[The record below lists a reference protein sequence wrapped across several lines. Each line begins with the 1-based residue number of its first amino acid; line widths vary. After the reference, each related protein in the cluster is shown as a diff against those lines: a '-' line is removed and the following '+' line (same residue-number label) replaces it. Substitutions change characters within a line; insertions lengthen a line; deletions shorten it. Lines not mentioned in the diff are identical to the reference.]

1 MEALRSP
8 GLPRVMRLTVGQV
21 IRPRLACY
29 PRLSGLFSGTGLEVG
44 VPSYFF
50 TGRGLFPVYPRAQR
64 LDNCNFSGETISEG
78 KIAAR
83 ETFRYHWRHKRGR
96 QYFSEAT
103 DLGFASDDAYDFLI
117 SSHMLEHSANPIR
130 ALMEWKRVIKPDG
143 GLLLVLPHRDGTFDR
158 RRPVTPL
165 QHLIEDFEQGM
176 GEEDLSHVPEILEL
190 HDYTLDPGGAE
201 PVAFAARCRDNF
213 KNRSLHQHVFDT
225 RLAVELVDLLQ
236 FQVLAVETA
245 PPYHIAIAAVRTAL
259 DEPVDNGKFLRTSA
273 AHRCW
278 IAFPSDRR

>member
-1 MEALRSP
+1 METLRSP
-8 GLPRVMRLTVGQV
+8 GQPRMMRLTLGQV

-29 PRLSGLFSGTGLEVG
+29 PRLRELFSGIGLEVG
-44 VPSYFF
+44 GPSHFF

-64 LDNCNFSGETISEG
+64 LDNCNFAGETIWEG
-78 KIAAR
+78 KIAAG
-83 ETFRYHWRHKRGR
+83 ETFRYHWRHKPGR

-103 DLGFASDDAYDFLI
+103 DLGFAADDAYDFLL

-190 HDYTLDPGGAE
+190 HDYTLDPGGDE
-201 PVAFAARCRDNF
+201 PTAFAARCRDNF

-245 PPYHIAIAAVRTAL
+245 PPYHIAIAAVRKAV
-259 DEPVDNGKFLRTSA
+259 DQPVDNERFLRTST
-273 AHRCW
+273 AHRYS
-278 IAFPSDRR
+278 IAFPSDLR